1 MVTEI
6 LSGGLLGVECRPVR
20 VEIDVSSGL
29 PMFEMVGK
37 LSGEVREA
45 AKRVRVALKN
55 EDIGIPAKRIT
66 VNLAPAD
73 EIKEGTGFDLPIALC
88 LLCAMEMIT
97 EDSLAETFAVGEL
110 ALDGRVCGIRGI
122 LPMMLKAR
130 ECGMKRCLLPYENVR
145 EAKVVDGIEI
155 IGVKS
160 LGEALRYLQ
169 EKSGTENGNG
179 SVQGNGVGTYAD
191 SPVET
196 EDAEYEDFAD
206 IAGQE
211 SLKRAMTI
219 AAAGFHNLI
228 MIGPPGAGKTMAA
241 KRLPGIL
248 PPMNREEMLEVSKI
262 YSAAGLLDSE
272 YPLVIKRPFVAPHHT
287 VSHVALAGGGKN
299 PAPGLI
305 SRSHKGVL
313 FLDEVV
319 HFGSQSLEV
328 LRQPMEE
335 KKIRIDRAH
344 GSCVFPADF
353 MLVAALNP
361 CPCGN
366 YPDPKLCRCSDDQ
379 VRKYL
384 SKLSGPLLD
393 RMDLCVEMSRMKI
406 GELTSPEET
415 PYPYTSA
422 GMKEAVMRARQV
434 QEERFKDSGIS
445 FNSQM
450 SHMDMEK
457 FVELGG
463 KEKKFMEKAYDRMHL
478 SLRSYHK
485 ILRVARTIADI
496 GGCEKVELSHLTE
509 ALCYRS
515 IEDRYW
521 R

>member
-6 LSGGLLGVECRPVR
+6 MSGGLLGVECRPVR
-20 VEIDVSSGL
+20 VEIDVSNGL

-45 AKRVRVALKN
+45 AKRVKVALKN

-88 LLCAMEMIT
+88 LLGAIEMIP
-97 EDSLAETFAVGEL
+97 EDALSETFAAGEL
-110 ALDGRVCGIRGI
+110 ALDGRVCAIRGI

-145 EAKVVDGIEI
+145 EAEVVEGIEI
-155 IGVKS
+155 IGIKS

-169 EKSGTENGNG
+169 ENEGEDSGNG
-179 SVQGNGVGTYAD
+179 QGNEENPVMAD
-191 SPVET
+191 GSADAAE
-196 EDAEYEDFAD
+196 AEYEDFAD

-272 YPLVIKRPFVAPHHT
+272 HPLIVKRPFVAPHHT
-287 VSHVALAGGGKN
+287 VSHVALAGGGRN

-335 KKIRIDRAH
+335 KRIRIDRTH

-415 PYPYTSA
+415 PYPYTSE
-422 GMKEAVMRARQV
+422 GMKEAVMRARRV
-434 QEERFKDSGIS
+434 QEERFSGTGIS

-450 SHMDMEK
+450 AHGDMEK
-457 FVELGG
+457 YMDLGE

-485 ILRVARTIADI
+485 ILRVARTIADV
-496 GGCEKVELSHLTE
+496 GGCESVELSHLTE

>member
-6 LSGGLLGVECRPVR
+6 MSGGLLGVECRPVR
-20 VEIDVSSGL
+20 VEIDVSNGL

-45 AKRVRVALKN
+45 AKRVKVALKN

-97 EDSLAETFAVGEL
+97 MDSLSETFAVGEL

-122 LPMMLKAR
+122 LPMMMKAR
-130 ECGMKRCLLPYENVR
+130 ECGMNQCLVPYENVR
-145 EAKVVDGIEI
+145 EAEVVDGIKV

-160 LGEALRYLQ
+160 LGEALSYLQ
-169 EKSGTENGNG
+169 QKDG
-179 SVQGNGVGTYAD
+179 AD
-191 SPVET
+191 SALWKEGGEEESEVDVSVKME
-196 EDAEYEDFAD
+196 EAFYEDFAD

-262 YSAAGLLDSE
+262 YSAAGLLDSDH
-272 YPLVIKRPFVAPHHT
+272 PLTVKRPFVAPHHT
-287 VSHVALAGGGKN
+287 VSHVALAGGGRN

-335 KKIRIDRAH
+335 KRIRIDRAH

-415 PYPYTSA
+415 PYPYTSE
-422 GMKEAVMRARQV
+422 GMKEAVMRARKI
-434 QEERFKDSGIS
+434 QEERFSGTGIS

-450 SHMDMEK
+450 AHGDMEK
-457 FVELGG
+457 YMDLGE

-485 ILRVARTIADI
+485 ILRVARTIADV
-496 GGCEKVELSHLTE
+496 GGCESVELSHLTE

>member
-1 MVTEI
+1 
-6 LSGGLLGVECRPVR
+6 
-20 VEIDVSSGL
+20 
-29 PMFEMVGK
+29 
-37 LSGEVREA
+37 
-45 AKRVRVALKN
+45 
-55 EDIGIPAKRIT
+55 
-66 VNLAPAD
+66 
-73 EIKEGTGFDLPIALC
+73 
-88 LLCAMEMIT
+88 
-97 EDSLAETFAVGEL
+97 
-110 ALDGRVCGIRGI
+110 
-122 LPMMLKAR
+122 MMMKAR
-130 ECGMKRCLLPYENVR
+130 ECGMNQCLVPYENVR
-145 EAKVVDGIEI
+145 EAEVVDGIKV

-160 LGEALRYLQ
+160 LGEALSYLQ
-169 EKSGTENGNG
+169 QKDG
-179 SVQGNGVGTYAD
+179 AD
-191 SPVET
+191 SALWKEGGEEESEVDVSVKME
-196 EDAEYEDFAD
+196 EAFYEDFAD

-262 YSAAGLLDSE
+262 YSAAGLLDSDH
-272 YPLVIKRPFVAPHHT
+272 PLIVKRPFVAPHHT
-287 VSHVALAGGGKN
+287 VSHVALAGGGRN

-335 KKIRIDRAH
+335 KRIRIDRAH

-415 PYPYTSA
+415 PYPYTSE
-422 GMKEAVMRARQV
+422 GMKEAVMRARKI
-434 QEERFKDSGIS
+434 QEERFSGTGIS

-450 SHMDMEK
+450 AHGDMEK
-457 FVELGG
+457 YMDLGE

-485 ILRVARTIADI
+485 ILRVARTIADV
-496 GGCEKVELSHLTE
+496 GGCESVELSHLTE

>member
-6 LSGGLLGVECRPVR
+6 MSGGLLGVECRPVR
-20 VEIDVSSGL
+20 VEIDVSNGL

-45 AKRVRVALKN
+45 AKRVKVALKN

-97 EDSLAETFAVGEL
+97 MDSLSETFAVGEL

-122 LPMMLKAR
+122 LPMMMKAR
-130 ECGMKRCLLPYENVR
+130 ECGMNQCLVPYENVR
-145 EAKVVDGIEI
+145 EAEVVDGIKV

-160 LGEALRYLQ
+160 LGEALSYLQ
-169 EKSGTENGNG
+169 QKDG
-179 SVQGNGVGTYAD
+179 AD
-191 SPVET
+191 SALWKEGGEEESEVDVSVKME
-196 EDAEYEDFAD
+196 EAFYEDFAD

-262 YSAAGLLDSE
+262 YSAAGLLDSDH
-272 YPLVIKRPFVAPHHT
+272 PLIVKRPFVAPHHT
-287 VSHVALAGGGKN
+287 VSHVALAGGGRN

-335 KKIRIDRAH
+335 KRIRIDRAH

-415 PYPYTSA
+415 PYPYTSE
-422 GMKEAVMRARQV
+422 GMKEAVMRARKI
-434 QEERFKDSGIS
+434 QEERFSGTGIS

-450 SHMDMEK
+450 AHGDMEK
-457 FVELGG
+457 YMDLGE

-485 ILRVARTIADI
+485 ILRVARTIADV
-496 GGCEKVELSHLTE
+496 GGCESVELSHLTE

>member
-6 LSGGLLGVECRPVR
+6 MSGGLLGVECRPVR
-20 VEIDVSSGL
+20 VEIDVSNGL

-45 AKRVRVALKN
+45 AKRVKVALKN

-97 EDSLAETFAVGEL
+97 MDSLSETFAVGEL

-122 LPMMLKAR
+122 LPMMMKAR
-130 ECGMKRCLLPYENVR
+130 ECGMNQCLVPYENVR
-145 EAKVVDGIEI
+145 EAEVVDGIKV

-160 LGEALRYLQ
+160 LGEALSYLQ
-169 EKSGTENGNG
+169 QKDG
-179 SVQGNGVGTYAD
+179 AD
-191 SPVET
+191 SALWKEGGEEESEVDVSVKME
-196 EDAEYEDFAD
+196 EAFYEDFAD

-262 YSAAGLLDSE
+262 YSAAGLLDSDH
-272 YPLVIKRPFVAPHHT
+272 PLTVKRPFVAPHHT
-287 VSHVALAGGGKN
+287 VSHVALAGGGRN

-335 KKIRIDRAH
+335 KRIRIDRAH

-415 PYPYTSA
+415 PYPYTSE
-422 GMKEAVMRARQV
+422 GMKEAVMRARRV
-434 QEERFKDSGIS
+434 QEERFSGTGIS

-450 SHMDMEK
+450 AHGDMEK
-457 FVELGG
+457 YMDLGE

-496 GGCEKVELSHLTE
+496 DGNKKVELSHLTE

>member
-6 LSGGLLGVECRPVR
+6 MSGGLLGVECRPVR
-20 VEIDVSSGL
+20 VEIDVSNGL

-45 AKRVRVALKN
+45 AKRVKVALKN

-97 EDSLAETFAVGEL
+97 MDSLSETFAVGEL

-122 LPMMLKAR
+122 LPMMMKAR
-130 ECGMKRCLLPYENVR
+130 ECGMKRCLVPYENVR
-145 EAKVVDGIEI
+145 EAEVVDGIKV

-160 LGEALRYLQ
+160 LGEALSYLQ
-169 EKSGTENGNG
+169 QKDG
-179 SVQGNGVGTYAD
+179 AD
-191 SPVET
+191 SALWKEGGEEESEVDVSVKME
-196 EDAEYEDFAD
+196 EAFYEDFAD

-262 YSAAGLLDSE
+262 YSAAGLLDSDH
-272 YPLVIKRPFVAPHHT
+272 PLIVKRPFVAPHHT
-287 VSHVALAGGGKN
+287 VSHVALAGGGRN

-335 KKIRIDRAH
+335 KRIRIDRAH

-415 PYPYTSA
+415 PYPYTSE
-422 GMKEAVMRARQV
+422 GMKEAVMRARKI
-434 QEERFKDSGIS
+434 QEERFSGTGIS

-450 SHMDMEK
+450 AHGDMEK
-457 FVELGG
+457 YMDLGE

-485 ILRVARTIADI
+485 ILRVARTIADV
-496 GGCEKVELSHLTE
+496 GGCESVELSHLTE

>member
-6 LSGGLLGVECRPVR
+6 LSGGLFGVECRPVR

-55 EDIGIPAKRIT
+55 EDISVPAKRIT

-88 LLCAMEMIT
+88 LLCAMEMIS
-97 EDSLAETFAVGEL
+97 EDSLSETFAAGEL

-130 ECGMKRCLLPYENVR
+130 ECGMKRCLLPYENVK
-145 EAKVVDGIEI
+145 EAEVVEGIDV

-169 EKSGTENGNG
+169 DNDDTESGSRQKKEECCINAERMR
-179 SVQGNGVGTYAD
+179 SL
-191 SPVET
+191 E
-196 EDAEYEDFAD
+196 EAEYEDFAD

-219 AAAGFHNLI
+219 AAAGFHNLL

-262 YSAAGLLDSE
+262 YSAAGLLDSDH
-272 YPLVIKRPFVAPHHT
+272 PLVVKRPFVAPHHT

-319 HFGSQSLEV
+319 HFSSQSLEV

-335 KKIRIDRAH
+335 KNIRIDRAY

-406 GELTSPEET
+406 GELTSPEKT
-415 PYPYTSA
+415 AYPYTSA
-422 GMKEAVMRARQV
+422 GMKETVLMARKI
-434 QEERFKDSGIS
+434 QEERFVGSPIS

-450 SHMDMEK
+450 SHGELEK
-457 FVELGG
+457 YTELGE
-463 KEKKFMEKAYDRMHL
+463 KEKKFMERAYDRMHL

-496 GGCEKVELSHLTE
+496 GGSEKVELSHLTE

>member
-1 MVTEI
+1 
-6 LSGGLLGVECRPVR
+6 
-20 VEIDVSSGL
+20 
-29 PMFEMVGK
+29 
-37 LSGEVREA
+37 
-45 AKRVRVALKN
+45 
-55 EDIGIPAKRIT
+55 
-66 VNLAPAD
+66 
-73 EIKEGTGFDLPIALC
+73 
-88 LLCAMEMIT
+88 
-97 EDSLAETFAVGEL
+97 
-110 ALDGRVCGIRGI
+110 
-122 LPMMLKAR
+122 MMLKAR
-130 ECGMKRCLLPYENVR
+130 ECGMKWCLVPYENVR
-145 EAKVVDGIEI
+145 EAEVVDGIKV

-160 LGEALRYLQ
+160 LGAAWRYLQ
-169 EKSGTENGNG
+169 QKDG
-179 SVQGNGVGTYAD
+179 AD
-191 SPVET
+191 SALWKERVEDEIVT
-196 EDAEYEDFAD
+196 DVSVKMDSASYEDFAD

-262 YSAAGLLDSE
+262 YSAAGLLDSDN
-272 YPLVIKRPFVAPHHT
+272 PLMTRRPFVAPHHT

-299 PAPGLI
+299 PTPGLI

-344 GSCVFPADF
+344 GSCIFPADF

-406 GELTSPEET
+406 GELTSPEEM

-422 GMKEAVMRARQV
+422 GMKETVMRARKI
-434 QEERFKDSGIS
+434 QEERFSGTGIS

-450 SHMDMEK
+450 AHGDMEK
-457 FVELGG
+457 YMDLGE
-463 KEKKFMEKAYDRMHL
+463 KEKKFMENAYDRMHL

-485 ILRVARTIADI
+485 ILRVARTIADV
-496 GGCEKVELSHLTE
+496 GGSEKVELNHLTE

>member
-6 LSGGLLGVECRPVR
+6 MSGGLLGVECRPVR
-20 VEIDVSSGL
+20 VEIDVSNGL

-45 AKRVRVALKN
+45 AKRVKVALKN
-55 EDIGIPAKRIT
+55 EDIGVPAKRIT

-73 EIKEGTGFDLPIALC
+73 EIKEGTGFDFPIALC

-97 EDSLAETFAVGEL
+97 EDSLSETFAVGEL

-130 ECGMKRCLLPYENVR
+130 ECGMKRCLLPFENVR
-145 EAKVVDGIEI
+145 EAEVVDGIEV

-169 EKSGTENGNG
+169 QKDRDNIG
-179 SVQGNGVGTYAD
+179 SAKDNSEESEPAD
-191 SPVET
+191 PAKT
-196 EDAEYEDFAD
+196 EDAAYDDFAD

-262 YSAAGLLDSE
+262 YSAAGLLDSDH
-272 YPLVIKRPFVAPHHT
+272 PLIVKRPFVAPHHT
-287 VSHVALAGGGKN
+287 VSHVALAGGGRN
-299 PAPGLI
+299 PSPGLI

-335 KKIRIDRAH
+335 KKIRIDRTH
-344 GSCVFPADF
+344 GTCVFPADF

-366 YPDPKLCRCSDDQ
+366 YPDPKLCRCTDDQ

-415 PYPYTSA
+415 PYPNTSA
-422 GMKEAVMRARQV
+422 GMKDAVMRARQI
-434 QEERFKDSGIS
+434 QEERFSGTGIS

-450 SHMDMEK
+450 AHADMEK
-457 FVELGG
+457 FVELGE
-463 KEKKFMEKAYDRMHL
+463 KEKKFMERAYDRMHL

-496 GGCEKVELSHLTE
+496 DGNKKVELSHLTE

>member
-6 LSGGLLGVECRPVR
+6 LSGGLFGVECRPVR

-55 EDIGIPAKRIT
+55 EDISVPAKRIT

-88 LLCAMEMIT
+88 LLCAMEMIS
-97 EDSLAETFAVGEL
+97 EDSLSETFATGEL

-130 ECGMKRCLLPYENVR
+130 ECGMKRCLLPYENVK
-145 EAKVVDGIEI
+145 EAEVVDGIDI

-160 LGEALRYLQ
+160 LGEALKILQ
-169 EKSGTENGNG
+169 EKTWLENGKAQANDI
-179 SVQGNGVGTYAD
+179 NRECPAEIEAAD
-191 SPVET
+191 
-196 EDAEYEDFAD
+196 YEDFAD

-241 KRLPGIL
+241 KRLSGIL

-272 YPLVIKRPFVAPHHT
+272 HPLVVRRPFVAPHHT
-287 VSHVALAGGGKN
+287 VSNVALAGGGKN
-299 PAPGLI
+299 PSPGLI
-305 SRSHKGVL
+305 SQSHKGVL

-319 HFGSQSLEV
+319 HFGSISLEV

-393 RMDLCVEMSRMKI
+393 RIDLCVEMSRMKI
-406 GELTSPEET
+406 GEITSSEET

-422 GMKEAVMRARQV
+422 GMKEAVMNARKV
-434 QEERFKDSGIS
+434 QEERFKDLRIS

-450 SHMDMEK
+450 SHVDMEK
-457 FVELGG
+457 YVELNE
-463 KEKKFMEKAYDRMHL
+463 KEKKFMEKAYDRLNL

-485 ILRVARTIADI
+485 ILRVARTVADI
-496 GGCEKVELSHLTE
+496 DGSERVELSHLTE

>member
-6 LSGGLLGVECRPVR
+6 MSGGLFGVECRPVR
-20 VEIDVSSGL
+20 VEIDVSNGL

-45 AKRVRVALKN
+45 AKRVKVALKN
-55 EDIGIPAKRIT
+55 EDIGVPAKRIT

-88 LLCAMEMIT
+88 LLCAIEMIP
-97 EDSLAETFAVGEL
+97 EDALSETFAVGEL
-110 ALDGRVCGIRGI
+110 ALDGRVCAIRGI

-145 EAKVVDGIEI
+145 EAEVVEGIEI
-155 IGVKS
+155 IGIKS

-169 EKSGTENGNG
+169 GNEGEDSGNG
-179 SVQGNGVGTYAD
+179 QGNEENPVMAD
-191 SPVET
+191 GSADASE
-196 EDAEYEDFAD
+196 AEYEDFAD

-262 YSAAGLLDSE
+262 YSAAGLLDSDQ
-272 YPLVIKRPFVAPHHT
+272 PLVVKRPFVAPHHT
-287 VSHVALAGGGKN
+287 VSHVALAGGGRN

-319 HFGSQSLEV
+319 HFGAQSLEV
-328 LRQPMEE
+328 LRQPMED
-335 KKIRIDRAH
+335 KNIRIDRAH

-406 GELTSPEET
+406 GEIISPEET

-422 GMKEAVMRARQV
+422 GMKADVMRARQI
-434 QEERFKDSGIS
+434 QEERFSDTGIS

-450 SHMDMEK
+450 THGDMEK
-457 FVELGG
+457 YMELGE

-496 GGCEKVELSHLTE
+496 GGSEKVELSHLSE